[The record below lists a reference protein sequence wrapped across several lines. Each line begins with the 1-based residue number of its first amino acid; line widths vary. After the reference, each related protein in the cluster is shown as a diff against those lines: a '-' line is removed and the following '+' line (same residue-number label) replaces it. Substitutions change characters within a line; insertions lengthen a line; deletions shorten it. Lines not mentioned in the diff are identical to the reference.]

1 MLTMNNHLFADY
13 PDVVSPEQVA
23 EMLHLG
29 RNTVYGL
36 LQDGLLKSARIGKK
50 YIIPKQSV
58 IAFVQSICPSSWE
71 LSDSK
76 DTKQKNSIAEGGP
89 VCYNMIASFLPFT
102 ERSF

>member
-1 MLTMNNHLFADY
+1 MKKSLFADY
-13 PDVVSPEQVA
+13 PDVVTPEEVG

-58 IAFVQSICPSSWE
+58 IAFVHSICPSSWE

-76 DTKQKNSIAEGGP
+76 DTKQKKPVAEDGS